1 MERIGL
7 TIDGIKVG
15 VEKGK
20 SVLEAARSV
29 GIEIPTLCFLK
40 EINEVSS
47 CRVCLVEVG
56 PKLLPSCTVAAEEG
70 MVIKTNT
77 PKVRSARKSIVQ
89 LLLSNHKRECTTC
102 SRNRNCELR
111 KLAEDLNI
119 EELEYEGERVDCPM
133 DISSVS
139 LIRDPEKCILCERC
153 ISICKNVQSVS
164 AINFSGRGF
173 DTKVAPAYDKPLG
186 ESICV
191 NCGQCVVS
199 CPTGALVERENIDE
213 VWDAIANPN
222 KYVVVQVA
230 PAIRV
235 ALGEE
240 FRLPVGTRVTG
251 KMVAALKRIG
261 FDKVF
266 DTNFAADLTIM
277 EEGTELL
284 KRLEKGENLPLMTSC
299 CPGWVKFVEH
309 NFHDMISNLS
319 TCKSPHEMEGAVIK
333 SYLAEKDGIDP
344 SNIVV
349 VSIMPC
355 IAKKFEES
363 RGELSYNGVKDVDY
377 VLTTRELAKMIKQSS
392 MDFVNLKDE
401 EFDNPFGVGTGAG
414 VIFGATGGVAEAA
427 LRTIFEITS
436 GKELE
441 NLEFDA
447 VRGVDGIKE
456 ATVTLPNGKTIN
468 TAVISGLSNARKVL
482 EQIREDNKKYD
493 FIEVMACPGGCVTGG
508 GQPIVSSKNREKIDV
523 REVRARA
530 IYEEDRN
537 LPIRKSH
544 ENPYID
550 KLYKEFLGEPNSHK
564 AHELLHT
571 TYVKRERF

>member
-1 MERIGL
+1 
-7 TIDGIKVG
+7 
-15 VEKGK
+15 
-20 SVLEAARSV
+20 
-29 GIEIPTLCFLK
+29 
-40 EINEVSS
+40 
-47 CRVCLVEVG
+47 
-56 PKLLPSCTVAAEEG
+56 
-70 MVIKTNT
+70 
-77 PKVRSARKSIVQ
+77 
-89 LLLSNHKRECTTC
+89 
-102 SRNRNCELR
+102 
-111 KLAEDLNI
+111 
-119 EELEYEGERVDCPM
+119 
-133 DISSVS
+133 
-139 LIRDPEKCILCERC
+139 
-153 ISICKNVQSVS
+153 
-164 AINFSGRGF
+164 
-173 DTKVAPAYDKPLG
+173 
-186 ESICV
+186 
-191 NCGQCVVS
+191 
-199 CPTGALVERENIDE
+199 
-213 VWDAIANPN
+213 
-222 KYVVVQVA
+222 
-230 PAIRV
+230 
-235 ALGEE
+235 
-240 FRLPVGTRVTG
+240 
-251 KMVAALKRIG
+251 
-261 FDKVF
+261 

-363 RGELSYNGVKDVDY
+363 REELSYNGVKDVDY

-544 ENPYID
+544 ENPYVD

>member
-1 MERIGL
+1 MGRIGL
-7 TIDGIKVG
+7 TIDGIKVE

-77 PKVRSARKSIVQ
+77 PKVRSARKSIIQ

-119 EELEYEGERVDCPM
+119 GELEYEGERVECPM

-363 RGELSYNGVKDVDY
+363 REELSYNGVKDVDY

-482 EQIREDNKKYD
+482 EQIKEDNKKYD

-544 ENPYID
+544 ENPYVD

>member
-1 MERIGL
+1 VISVERIGL
-7 TIDGIKVG
+7 TIDGIKVE

-20 SVLEAARSV
+20 SVLEVARSV

-56 PKLLPSCTVAAEEG
+56 PKLLPSCTVVAEEG

-77 PKVRSARKSIVQ
+77 PKVRSARKSIIQ

-119 EELEYEGERVDCPM
+119 GELEYEGERLECPM

-173 DTKVAPAYDKPLG
+173 DTKVAPAYDKALG

-222 KYVVVQVA
+222 KYVVVEVA

-240 FRLPVGTRVTG
+240 FRL
-251 KMVAALKRIG
+251 LW
-261 FDKVF
+261 
-266 DTNFAADLTIM
+266 NQ
-277 EEGTELL
+277 
-284 KRLEKGENLPLMTSC
+284 
-299 CPGWVKFVEH
+299 
-309 NFHDMISNLS
+309 SNR
-319 TCKSPHEMEGAVIK
+319 
-333 SYLAEKDGIDP
+333 KDG
-344 SNIVV
+344 S
-349 VSIMPC
+349 
-355 IAKKFEES
+355 
-363 RGELSYNGVKDVDY
+363 
-377 VLTTRELAKMIKQSS
+377 
-392 MDFVNLKDE
+392 
-401 EFDNPFGVGTGAG
+401 
-414 VIFGATGGVAEAA
+414 
-427 LRTIFEITS
+427 
-436 GKELE
+436 
-441 NLEFDA
+441 
-447 VRGVDGIKE
+447 
-456 ATVTLPNGKTIN
+456 
-468 TAVISGLSNARKVL
+468 
-482 EQIREDNKKYD
+482 
-493 FIEVMACPGGCVTGG
+493 
-508 GQPIVSSKNREKIDV
+508 SSKKDWI
-523 REVRARA
+523 
-530 IYEEDRN
+530 
-537 LPIRKSH
+537 
-544 ENPYID
+544 
-550 KLYKEFLGEPNSHK
+550 
-564 AHELLHT
+564 
-571 TYVKRERF
+571 